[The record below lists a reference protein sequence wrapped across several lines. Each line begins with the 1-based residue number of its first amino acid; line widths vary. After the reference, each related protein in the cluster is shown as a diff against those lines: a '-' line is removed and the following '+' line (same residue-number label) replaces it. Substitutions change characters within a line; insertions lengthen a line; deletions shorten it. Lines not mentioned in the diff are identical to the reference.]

1 VGDWKVKHHF
11 EGKEKQDR
19 EEEEEELERVPP
31 TVVQELEEWKVECA
45 FEGEE

>member
-1 VGDWKVKHHF
+1 MKHHF

-31 TVVQELEEWKVECA
+31 TVVQELEEWKVGCPSKW
-45 FEGEE
+45 EE